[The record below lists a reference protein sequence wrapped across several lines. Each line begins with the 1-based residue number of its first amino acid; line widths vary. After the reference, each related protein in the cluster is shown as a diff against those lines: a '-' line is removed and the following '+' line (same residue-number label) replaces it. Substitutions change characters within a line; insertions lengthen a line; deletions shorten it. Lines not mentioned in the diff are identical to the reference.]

1 MKRKHYIFII
11 ALYSAPMIIV
21 VSWIF
26 FHTLFPEKKCVV
38 AQLKS
43 VGYCMKIAEVGDNTL
58 HIEMYK
64 SRKGHDIDI
73 IARDAFWKVISLVF
87 VEKNDTVFIRANLS
101 IQDLQST
108 GNEKRSAV
116 PIKEIKVNSPV
127 IGKLPKK
134 CVVIPFYDNR
144 FIKYNKDNH
153 SYAPAKD
160 GIHIFNLVHDTERT
174 NTFYLYEITKTDTTE
189 IKLEDYRHL

>member
-87 VEKNDTVFIRANLS
+87 VEKKRYGLHQSQLKHTRLTVHRKRETECRS
-101 IQDLQST
+101 YKRTKSKQPCHRKTS
-108 GNEKRSAV
+108 EKV
-116 PIKEIKVNSPV
+116 
-127 IGKLPKK
+127 
-134 CVVIPFYDNR
+134 C
-144 FIKYNKDNH
+144 
-153 SYAPAKD
+153 SYS
-160 GIHIFNLVHDTERT
+160 FL
-174 NTFYLYEITKTDTTE
+174 
-189 IKLEDYRHL
+189 

>member
-1 MKRKHYIFII
+1 MEGN
-11 ALYSAPMIIV
+11 L
-21 VSWIF
+21 
-26 FHTLFPEKKCVV
+26 
-38 AQLKS
+38 
-43 VGYCMKIAEVGDNTL
+43 
-58 HIEMYK
+58 
-64 SRKGHDIDI
+64 SR
-73 IARDAFWKVISLVF
+73 VC
-87 VEKNDTVFIRANLS
+87 RANLS
-101 IQDLQST
+101 IQDLQAT

-144 FIKYNKDNH
+144 FIKYNKDSH